1 MSFPDPPRGDDDR
14 AAAAADSDPSPWCG
28 GYTAPAY
35 STYAVTDR
43 LDRDSAGGCWVVRAA
58 VAAADSAAAVAAAD
72 SAAAVA
78 SVAVDAADSA
88 AAVASAVAAADS
100 AADVA
105 DSSIVSTI

>member
-1 MSFPDPPRGDDDR
+1 MTGLLQLLTLTHHHG
-14 AAAAADSDPSPWCG
+14 AAAILPLH
-28 GYTAPAY
+28 TV
-35 STYAVTDR
+35 YAVTDR

-58 VAAADSAAAVAAAD
+58 VAAADSAAAVASVVVAADD

-78 SVAVDAADSA
+78 SADSA
-88 AAVASAVAAADS
+88 AAVASAVAAADA

>member
-1 MSFPDPPRGDDDR
+1 MTGLLQLLTLTHHHG
-14 AAAAADSDPSPWCG
+14 AAAILPLH
-28 GYTAPAY
+28 TV
-35 STYAVTDR
+35 YAVTDR

-72 SAAAVA
+72 SAAAAVA
-78 SVAVDAADSA
+78 SVVVDADDSA
-88 AAVASAVAAADS
+88 DAVAAADS

>member
-1 MSFPDPPRGDDDR
+1 MTGLLQLLTLTHHHG
-14 AAAAADSDPSPWCG
+14 AAAILPLH
-28 GYTAPAY
+28 TV
-35 STYAVTDR
+35 YAVTDR

-78 SVAVDAADSA
+78 SVVVAADDSAAAVAAADSA

-100 AADVA
+100 AADFA

>member
-1 MSFPDPPRGDDDR
+1 MTGLLQLLTLTHHHG
-14 AAAAADSDPSPWCG
+14 AAAILPLH
-28 GYTAPAY
+28 TV
-35 STYAVTDR
+35 YAVTDR

-58 VAAADSAAAVAAAD
+58 VAAADSAAAVA
-72 SAAAVA
+72 
-78 SVAVDAADSA
+78 SVVVDAADSA